1 MPSKEEKK
9 PIGFLGF
16 EYAAMMHEEVRAIVE
31 LLSPFSEI
39 FDIPRHYLLR
49 VARYCTLGRF
59 DDDPAF
65 PRCP

>member
-31 LLSPFSEI
+31 LLSPFLRNIRYSPALFAEGRQVLYFGEI
-39 FDIPRHYLLR
+39 
-49 VARYCTLGRF
+49 
-59 DDDPAF
+59 
-65 PRCP
+65 